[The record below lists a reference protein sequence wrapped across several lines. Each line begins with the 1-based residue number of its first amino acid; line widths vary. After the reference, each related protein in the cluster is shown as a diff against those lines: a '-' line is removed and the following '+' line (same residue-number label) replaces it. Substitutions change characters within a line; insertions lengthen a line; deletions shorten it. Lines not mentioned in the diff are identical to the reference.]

1 MCQQLNWLDTTNL
14 EEISTQ
20 RRLTRY
26 IAAFS
31 VALMVLCLVPST
43 FAAQENG
50 HKHDMRGMT
59 HEKMNTKEPLSFSLD
74 NATFE
79 VQQER
84 MLEHVNDTISML
96 GSDIENIE
104 ELENENITEEMLAN
118 AITQIEEAKTLITD
132 AEDEGD
138 LKEAK
143 ELIRSA
149 MMTLG
154 VAPENG
160 HGMRQ
165 KPMDDQGISQGNES
179 FETDQERMLQQ
190 INDTISFMEFSMVGA
205 EELHDKNITAEML
218 ENATIQ
224 LEKAKTIVLNA
235 EDEEDLKEVRGQI
248 QSAMEELGIGPEK
261 REEWK
266 DDKWENLE
274 CHQRKDLRDPRY

>member
-1 MCQQLNWLDTTNL
+1 
-14 EEISTQ
+14 
-20 RRLTRY
+20 
-26 IAAFS
+26 
-31 VALMVLCLVPST
+31 MVLCLVPST
-43 FAAQENG
+43 FAAQDNG
-50 HKHDMRGMT
+50 HKHDTHGMT

-84 MLEHVNDTISML
+84 MLGHVNDTISML
-96 GSDIENIE
+96 GSDIEKIE

-118 AITQIEEAKTLITD
+118 AITQLEEANTLITD

-160 HGMRQ
+160 HGTRQ
-165 KPMDDQGISQGNES
+165 KPMDDQEMFQGNES
-179 FETDQERMLQQ
+179 FETDQERMLEQ

-235 EDEEDLKEVRGQI
+235 EDEEDLKEARGQI
-248 QSAMEELGIGPEK
+248 QSAIKELGIGPEK
-261 REEWK
+261 ERGMERGQMGETGVPQQK
-266 DDKWENLE
+266 GFSGS
-274 CHQRKDLRDPRY
+274 